1 MPPTTRTYVGYP
13 RRRAESPPKHRHQ
26 SSRIK
31 MLDSK
36 RDDVAPRPVGMG
48 RGAHRRMIPPHS
60 HTHTLH
66 TKGRRHASGGR
77 AQAKVHGLNLRRS
90 DLPCVGPAGRSP
102 LRDFHAFLEVRE
114 RTEVAALGDQTAIAT
129 STRRSAQ
136 ENNPA
141 DDAST
146 KHVAIER
153 VARRRGGLR
162 RDATHDS
169 DLRRL
174 PPTTSSLLICSRILL
189 PRRLRRQGLSGGA
202 PSSRPRQ
209 TDRRRFQRLLPVT
222 AASRAPHPYSK
233 KLTSLTI
240 GAWGS
245 WLSVV

>member
-1 MPPTTRTYVGYP
+1 MQRTNASATSGKFTSPALFAAYPPSVKGRRGAAP
-13 RRRAESPPKHRHQ
+13 RWDGARRAPE
-26 SSRIK
+26 
-31 MLDSK
+31 
-36 RDDVAPRPVGMG
+36 DDT
-48 RGAHRRMIPPHS
+48 PPHS

-114 RTEVAALGDQTAIAT
+114 RTEVAALGDQTTIAAR
-129 STRRSAQ
+129 TRRSAL
-136 ENNPA
+136 EKYPT

-162 RDATHDS
+162 RDATHES

-174 PPTTSSLLICSRILL
+174 PPTTSN
-189 PRRLRRQGLSGGA
+189 
-202 PSSRPRQ
+202 
-209 TDRRRFQRLLPVT
+209 FM
-222 AASRAPHPYSK
+222 
-233 KLTSLTI
+233 
-240 GAWGS
+240 
-245 WLSVV
+245 

>member
-1 MPPTTRTYVGYP
+1 MPSWKSGKERRSPRSETKRRSPRERGEVRWRNIQRTTRVRSTSRSSGSREGAEDSGGMPPTTRTYVGYL

-66 TKGRRHASGGR
+66 TKGRRPASGGR

-114 RTEVAALGDQTAIAT
+114 RTEVAALGDQTTIAAR
-129 STRRSAQ
+129 TRRSAL
-136 ENNPA
+136 EKYPA

-174 PPTTSSLLICSRILL
+174 PPTTSRVAT
-189 PRRLRRQGLSGGA
+189 QA
-202 PSSRPRQ
+202 PP
-209 TDRRRFQRLLPVT
+209 PE
-222 AASRAPHPYSK
+222 
-233 KLTSLTI
+233 
-240 GAWGS
+240 
-245 WLSVV
+245 